1 MVIDSHSRHRS
12 PWCHTLLL
20 ALALVTVFTGFA
32 RAQQKAVQPNIIF
45 ILADDMGYADI
56 GVYGQE
62 LIKTPHLDGMAA
74 EGIRFTQH
82 YAGSSVCAPSR
93 SVLMTGEHT
102 GHTYIRGN
110 YAWDTEGN
118 VPLPENTATVAR
130 LLQQQGYRTGIFGKW
145 GLGGPKSGGGPNSQG
160 FDESLCYLD
169 QREAHD
175 YYPIHLWKNE
185 EKMPLDGNEGGGQA
199 VYSHEVF
206 MDGALQFIRNHTES
220 PFFLYLPITLPHG
233 RYEGPDDKP
242 YTDEPWSDSERHYAA
257 MITRL
262 DRDVGKVL
270 ALLRELNLDDNT
282 IVFFTSDNGPV
293 RHISKRFA
301 SNGVFRGYKTELYE
315 GGIRV
320 PLIVKWSGRIAP
332 GQTTDQLSAF
342 QDFLPT
348 ACELAGAPIPNHIDG
363 ISYLPVLEGRQLQ
376 KQHDY
381 LYWEYFEYNY
391 GWAEAGQG
399 RPRNYLDSQA
409 LRMGKWKGIRTGLYE
424 DPNARIALFD
434 LVDDPSET
442 RDVSAGHPEII
453 KQLKTVLDT
462 VRNDVPYFKK

>member
-1 MVIDSHSRHRS
+1 MVIDSQSNQSLR
-12 PWCHTLLL
+12 CCVLIL
-20 ALALVTVFTGFA
+20 AVVSSIVYGGLA
-32 RAQQKAVQPNIIF
+32 RAQQKTARPNIVF
-45 ILADDMGYADI
+45 ILADDMGYADL
-56 GVYGQE
+56 GAYGQK
-62 LIKTPHLDGMAA
+62 LIKTPHLDRMAE

-102 GHTYIRGN
+102 GHTYVRGN
-110 YAWDTEGN
+110 YAWHTEGN

-130 LLQQQGYRTGIFGKW
+130 LLQQRGYRTGIFGKW

-175 YYPIHLWKNE
+175 YYPTHLWKNE
-185 EKMPLDGNEGGGQA
+185 EEMPLDGNEDGGKA
-199 VYSHEVF
+199 IYSHDIF
-206 MDGALQFIRNHTES
+206 MDGAMQFIRDHAES

-233 RYEGPDDKP
+233 RYEGPDNRP
-242 YTDEPWSDSERHYAA
+242 YTDEPWSENERHYAA

-270 ALLRELNLDDNT
+270 TLLHDLDIDDNT

-293 RHISKRFA
+293 RHISKRFN
-301 SNGVFRGYKTELYE
+301 SNGIFRGHKTELYE

-320 PLIVKWSGRIAP
+320 PLVVKWSQRITP
-332 GQTTDQLSAF
+332 GQTTDHLSAF

-348 ACELAGAPIPNHIDG
+348 ACELAGVPIPDHIDG
-363 ISYLPVLEGRQLQ
+363 ISYLPVLEGRLPK

-391 GWAEAGQG
+391 NWKETVEG

-409 LRMGKWKGIRTGLYE
+409 LRMGKWKGIRTGLYD
-424 DPNARIALFD
+424 DPYARIALFD
-434 LVDDPSET
+434 LENDPSET
-442 RDVSAGHPEII
+442 SDVSVSHPEII

>member
-1 MVIDSHSRHRS
+1 MVIDSQSNQSLR
-12 PWCHTLLL
+12 CCVLIL
-20 ALALVTVFTGFA
+20 AVVSSIVYGGLA
-32 RAQQKAVQPNIIF
+32 RAQQKTARPNIVF
-45 ILADDMGYADI
+45 ILADDMGYADL
-56 GVYGQE
+56 GAYGQK
-62 LIKTPHLDGMAA
+62 LIKTPHLDRMAE

-102 GHTYIRGN
+102 GHTYVRGN
-110 YAWDTEGN
+110 YAWHTEGN

-130 LLQQQGYRTGIFGKW
+130 LLQQRGYRTGIFGKW

-175 YYPIHLWKNE
+175 YYPTHLWKNE
-185 EKMPLDGNEGGGQA
+185 EEMPLDGNEDGGKA
-199 VYSHEVF
+199 IYSHDIF
-206 MDGALQFIRNHTES
+206 MDGAMQFIRDHAES

-233 RYEGPDDKP
+233 RYEGPDNRP
-242 YTDEPWSDSERHYAA
+242 YTDEPWSENERHYAA
-257 MITRL
+257 MVTRL

-270 ALLRELNLDDNT
+270 TLLHDLDIDDNT

-293 RHISKRFA
+293 RHISKRFN
-301 SNGVFRGYKTELYE
+301 SNGIFRGHKTELYE

-320 PLIVKWSGRIAP
+320 PLVVKWSQRITP
-332 GQTTDQLSAF
+332 GQTTDHLSAF

-348 ACELAGAPIPNHIDG
+348 ACELAGVPIPDHIDG
-363 ISYLPVLEGRQLQ
+363 ISYLPVLEGRLPK

-391 GWAEAGQG
+391 NWKETVEG

-409 LRMGKWKGIRTGLYE
+409 LRMGKWKGIRTGLYD
-424 DPNARIALFD
+424 DPYARIALFD
-434 LVDDPSET
+434 LENDPSET
-442 RDVSAGHPEII
+442 SDVSVSHPEII

>member
-1 MVIDSHSRHRS
+1 MVIDSQSNQSLR
-12 PWCHTLLL
+12 CCVLIL
-20 ALALVTVFTGFA
+20 AVVSSIVYGGLA
-32 RAQQKAVQPNIIF
+32 RAQQKTARPNIVF
-45 ILADDMGYADI
+45 ILADDMGYADL
-56 GVYGQE
+56 GAYGQK
-62 LIKTPHLDGMAA
+62 LIKTPHLDRMAE

-102 GHTYIRGN
+102 GHTYVRGN
-110 YAWDTEGN
+110 YAWHTEGN

-130 LLQQQGYRTGIFGKW
+130 LLQQRGYRTGIFGKW

-175 YYPIHLWKNE
+175 YYPTHLWKNE
-185 EKMPLDGNEGGGQA
+185 EEMPLDGNEDGGKA
-199 VYSHEVF
+199 IYSHDIF
-206 MDGALQFIRNHTES
+206 MDGAMQFIRDHAES

-233 RYEGPDDKP
+233 RYEGPDNRP
-242 YTDEPWSDSERHYAA
+242 YTDEPWSENERHYAA
-257 MITRL
+257 MVTRL
-262 DRDVGKVL
+262 DRDMGKVL
-270 ALLRELNLDDNT
+270 TLLHDLDIDDNT

-293 RHISKRFA
+293 RHISKRFN
-301 SNGVFRGYKTELYE
+301 SNGIFRGHKTELYE

-320 PLIVKWSGRIAP
+320 PLVVKWSQRITP
-332 GQTTDQLSAF
+332 GQTTDHLSAF

-348 ACELAGAPIPNHIDG
+348 ACELAGVPIPDHIDG
-363 ISYLPVLEGRQLQ
+363 ISYLPVLEGRLPK

-391 GWAEAGQG
+391 NWKETVEG

-409 LRMGKWKGIRTGLYE
+409 LRMGKWKGIRTGLYD
-424 DPNARIALFD
+424 DPYARIALFD
-434 LVDDPSET
+434 LENDPSET
-442 RDVSAGHPEII
+442 SDVSVSHPEII